1 MESGGCRRSP
11 SSPSSS
17 RNYTEPH
24 RLAPRGI
31 AIAWSGECFPPAIP
45 DLIYESQDVVQNQRL
60 RLEQEHCQNDN
71 TTPYRH
77 CISYVELAVN
87 LIDILPWTTLPPVA
101 QALIYIENLACY
113 HKYIRKEE
121 PSRLHHSMTHHD
133 IEFYYTAISEILC
146 NLFLHFGLTPNRS

>member
-101 QALIYIENLACY
+101 QALIYIENL
-113 HKYIRKEE
+113 IRQISTLGSGKHYRFIRDGEGGVCHGLVYTGSPEE
-121 PSRLHHSMTHHD
+121 CEHS
-133 IEFYYTAISEILC
+133 L
-146 NLFLHFGLTPNRS
+146 